1 MSLFHSQPDRRT
13 NEGVFFAYRPRL
25 LAWAIQI
32 TNGDR
37 SDAED
42 LVQDFYLRI
51 TRISRSVDEMEQPEG
66 YLFRV
71 LRNLHIARVRRN
83 GRDPLNILSIVDY
96 DSVEQGL
103 ATADRRELLFA
114 RDHLRAI
121 CRHACERKSVVRS
134 ASVLI
139 LRFFHG
145 YYPTEVMKIL
155 RAKRSSVDMLLQTAR
170 NEARLSLERPEVLR
184 SIVPAN
190 KSFIFSSMKGEDTQR
205 LFAEL
210 QEAIFSAAEGG
221 CFDTVEL
228 ERRYAA
234 ESDAAGLTT
243 LELSHLVSCRRCL
256 DAVNKILV
264 LPLLAERS
272 PEDGIDRDG
281 SGGSGGAGITSI
293 RRKSDKKEPDKR
305 KLERRARELFEHRPA
320 SLEIVVDGRVRTSQ
334 RVTAEINE
342 LHLKLARKEEP
353 FVVEIFSEQRFCMI
367 FLDVEAPS
375 SADKLEQTE
384 TVLLSNGRSLVVT
397 LSFAAD
403 GPIIHVL
410 YRDPVMLEVAAE
422 QSDIRNTMK
431 VASGVRTPIAGVEP
445 ADPGIFAPHDSITL
459 WASLQLWFSG
469 LPGNLRIFGPLA
481 ATVCALLAVTFLFRH
496 YSEHRL
502 LPNDILQVSI
512 QQERALPVNAAA
524 HAVFSYQEDDAT
536 GHAQLADA
544 VDMWR
549 QSVPHD
555 IALRLY
561 DSHHVLRGGLVRNLQ
576 GVVEYGDKGVQNQN
590 SHSAP
595 GWRDVP
601 SAENFASLLA
611 SSSSVPE
618 VVQSDEQYRITVHSP
633 RVRPDLVDAVLV
645 VNRRNLRAVE
655 VDYDIR
661 DQGGL
666 HSVCLR
672 EVSYEVRS
680 AGDFDSGVFDV
691 GKDFDTPSHPARITP
706 EQLNDKAPN
715 TASLELQVLADLMQA
730 GAGEQVEVHRNRQTG
745 MVEVHGVVDTPG
757 RKMAL
762 LSTLAPLTGNPH
774 LTISLHSADE
784 LSQFSPARPGK
795 RKSRT
800 QSVSS
805 FPPIAVD
812 TFQASSS
819 TIPMDAAIRAYLK
832 SGVSD
837 ERQLD
842 AAILAFASEACSR
855 SLQTQQHAYRLAR
868 LSAEFRADDLAQLDT
883 ASRLKWLMLVAN
895 YSEALDSD
903 LRSLRSLLKPVLGN
917 AVPSPAAAAQ
927 KSLAPLTSPN
937 EFAAA
942 SRNLLSQTTRLN
954 QQVQSAFSVT
964 AVSSDSQ
971 PNLPPVGDGAFAE
984 IARLLESAE
993 LMAADTS
1000 TTAQHLKL
1008 FATSTR

>member
-13 NEGVFFAYRPRL
+13 NEDVFFAYHPRL

-51 TRISRSVDEMEQPEG
+51 TRISRPVDEMEQPEG
-66 YLFRV
+66 YLFKV
-71 LRNLHIARVRRN
+71 MRNLHIARVRRN
-83 GRDPLNILSIVDY
+83 GRDPLNVLSIVDY

-114 RDHLRAI
+114 RDHLKAI
-121 CRHACERKSVVRS
+121 CRYACERKSMVRS

-170 NEARLSLERPEVLR
+170 NEARLSLERPEALR
-184 SIVPAN
+184 CIVPTN
-190 KSFIFSSMKGEDTQR
+190 KPSIFFSMKGEDTQL

-210 QEAIFSAAEGG
+210 QGAIFSAAEGK
-221 CFDTVEL
+221 CFDPAAL

-234 ESDAAGLTT
+234 ESDASGLTT
-243 LELSHLVSCRRCL
+243 QELSHLVSCRDCL
-256 DAVNKILV
+256 DAVNKILH

-281 SGGSGGAGITSI
+281 SGGSGDAGITSI
-293 RRKSDKKEPDKR
+293 RKKPDKKGPDKR

-384 TVLLSNGRSLVVT
+384 TVLLSDDRSLFVT

-410 YRDPVMLEVAAE
+410 YRDPVIQEVAAE
-422 QSDIRNTMK
+422 QSGIRNAVK
-431 VASGVRTPIAGVEP
+431 VASVERILTADAEP
-445 ADPGIFAPHDSITL
+445 ADPGIFASHDRITL
-459 WASLQLWFSG
+459 WASLELWFSG
-469 LPGNLRIFGPLA
+469 LPGHLRIFGTLA
-481 ATVCALLAVTFLFRH
+481 ASACALLAVTFLFRQ
-496 YSEHRL
+496 YSGHRL
-502 LPNDILQVSI
+502 LPNDILQESI
-512 QQERALPVNAAA
+512 RQERALPVNAAA

-536 GHAQLADA
+536 GHAQLAGA

-549 QSVPHD
+549 QSVPQN

-561 DSHHVLRGGLVRNLQ
+561 DSHHALIGGLVRNLQ
-576 GVVEYGDKGVQNQN
+576 GSVEYGDKGVQNRKLD
-590 SHSAP
+590 SAP
-595 GWRDVP
+595 GWRDIP
-601 SAENFASLLA
+601 SAEGFASLL
-611 SSSSVPE
+611 SSSSAVPE
-618 VVQSDEQYRITVHSP
+618 VVESDEQYRITVHSP
-633 RVRPDLVDAVLV
+633 RARPDLVDAVVV

-661 DQGGL
+661 DQDGL
-666 HSVCLR
+666 HSVRLR

-680 AGDFDSGVFDV
+680 AGGFDFGVFDV
-691 GKDFDTPSHPARITP
+691 GKDFDTPSHRTRITP
-706 EQLNDKAPN
+706 EHLNDEGLN

-745 MVEVHGVVDTPG
+745 MVEVRGVVDTPG
-757 RKMAL
+757 RKVAL

-784 LSQFSPARPGK
+784 LPQFSLARPEK
-795 RKSRT
+795 RKSRA

-819 TIPMDAAIRAYLK
+819 TIPMDAAIRAHLK
-832 SGVSD
+832 SGGS
-837 ERQLD
+837 EGRQLD
-842 AAILAFASEACSR
+842 AAIRAFAREACSR
-855 SLQTQQHAYRLAR
+855 SLQTQQHAYRLAQ
-868 LSAEFRADDLAQLDT
+868 LSAEFRAADLAQLDT

-903 LRSLRSLLKPVLGN
+903 LRSLHNLLRPVLEN
-917 AVPSPAAAAQ
+917 AVSSPAATPQ
-927 KSLAPLTSPN
+927 KSLAPFTSPD

-1008 FATSTR
+1008 FTTSTR